1 MRATLPLALALL
13 SGCEAFD
20 PDPEL
25 RAFAD
30 CDDMREYMKHMA
42 MEEARYDWAFEFG
55 IGGLVAQD
63 YALTAAP
70 EDAGSADSDDGGASS
85 YSTTNLQEAGVDES
99 DLVKTDGTYLYSV
112 AGDTLV
118 ISKAWPVEEAEVVAT
133 VRIDGAVEGLYLDG
147 DTVVV
152 LSRIDPWSAA
162 PSPRSRVAPDRE
174 EPMTLATVV
183 DVTDRS
189 APEVVRETYATGTL
203 DESRKIGSRLFVVTY
218 QDLSIAPEAEDFG
231 EIKAAIKDAEPTAW
245 LPWRFDNV
253 LSGGAWRTDAKEAC
267 DCEQVYASDREGGTY
282 LTNVLSLDLG
292 DPLSDFEGEA
302 VVGRADTVYAS
313 ESSIYVAYGEV
324 DDGAFPTVDD
334 ALDTIV
340 HKFDIATGVAHP
352 EYRATAKVQ
361 GSLIDQF
368 ALSERDGVLRMA
380 MDDGDASAVVTLR
393 EEGGDFDQLDRVG
406 DLAPGEQIMSARFAG
421 RVGYLV
427 TTVWE
432 ESEWND
438 PLFTVDL
445 ADPADIRVTGE
456 LEISGWSD
464 YLHPMDD
471 DHLLA
476 IGMDSDDDGELQLA
490 ISLFDV
496 SDMDAPAL
504 VDRAVLP
511 AWSSEAQEEHHAF
524 NWFPEQ
530 QVLVVPSQTEEWT
543 SVLEVI
549 HADTSGLEPVGR
561 VSQATVEAAAGETW
575 CGQIRRSVIMEDK
588 VWAVSS
594 IGLTAAALAVP
605 EEELAAVPFTGV
617 EPCGTEVW

>member
-1 MRATLPLALALL
+1 MRAPLPLALALL
-13 SGCEAFD
+13 SGCQAFD

-25 RAFAD
+25 RPFAD
-30 CDDMREYMKHMA
+30 CDAMRTYMKHMA
-42 MEEARYDWAFEFG
+42 MEEARYDWAFAFG
-55 IGGLVAQD
+55 IDGLLAQD
-63 YALTAAP
+63 YSLSAADG
-70 EDAGSADSDDGGASS
+70 EAGGASS
-85 YSTTNLQEAGVDES
+85 YSTTNLQEAGVDEA

-112 AGDTLV
+112 AGDALV
-118 ISKAWPVEEAEVVAT
+118 VSKAWPVDAAEVVST
-133 VRIDGAVEGLYLDG
+133 VRIDGAIEGIYLDG

-152 LSRIDPWSAA
+152 LSRIDPWAA
-162 PSPRSRVAPDRE
+162 SPSPRSRVAPDRE

-183 DVTDRS
+183 NVADRA
-189 APEVVRETYATGTL
+189 APEVVRETYATGSL
-203 DESRKIGSRLFVVTY
+203 HESRKIGSRLFVVTY
-218 QDLSIAPEAEDFG
+218 QDLSIAPDAEDFG
-231 EIKAAIKDAEPTAW
+231 EIKAAIADASPTDW

-253 LSGGAWRTDAKEAC
+253 LTGGAWKSDAKEAC
-267 DCEQVYASDREGGTY
+267 ACEEVYASDSEGGTY
-282 LTNVLSLDLG
+282 LTNVLSLDLA
-292 DPLSDFEGEA
+292 DPLSDFAGES

-313 ESSIYVAYGEV
+313 ASSIYVAYGEV

-340 HKFDIATGVAHP
+340 HKFDISTGGAHP
-352 EYRATAKVQ
+352 AYLATAKVG

-393 EEGGDFDQLDRVG
+393 EEGGEFDQLDRVG

-427 TTVWE
+427 TVE
-432 ESEWND
+432 QVEIDEWMD

-445 ADPADIRVTGE
+445 ADPEDIRVTGE

-476 IGMDSDDDGELQLA
+476 IGMDTDDRGDLQLA
-490 ISLFDV
+490 VSLFDV
-496 SDMDAPAL
+496 SDMEAPAL
-504 VDRAVLP
+504 VDRALIP
-511 AWSSEAQEEHHAF
+511 AWSSEAQDEHHAF

-530 QVLVVPSQTEEWT
+530 QVLVVPSTTDEGG

-549 HADTSGLEPVGR
+549 HADTSGVDPVGR
-561 VSQATVEAAAGETW
+561 VSQATVEAAATESDRW
-575 CGQIRRSVIMEDK
+575 CGPIRRSVIMEDK
-588 VWAVSS
+588 VWAVSAL
-594 IGLTAAALAVP
+594 GLTAAALAVP
-605 EEELAAVPFTGV
+605 EEELAAVPFADVDPCEGYTG
-617 EPCGTEVW
+617 W